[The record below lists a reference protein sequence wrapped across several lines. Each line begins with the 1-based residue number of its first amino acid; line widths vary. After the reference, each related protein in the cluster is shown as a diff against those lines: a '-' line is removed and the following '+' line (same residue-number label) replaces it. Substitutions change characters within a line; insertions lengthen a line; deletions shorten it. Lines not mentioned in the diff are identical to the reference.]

1 MPPRRDR
8 TTPRPEDPPL
18 LRALDDAA
26 DAAEAAES
34 EDIDATHARLQGQLA
49 ERRKRREIQE
59 MRRELEGLA
68 TDTALT
74 GETPANRK
82 RGVSSS
88 TSTSEA
94 SKRLY
99 IRPKT
104 PPIYE
109 GKNIRELQGYEA
121 AWKVYLD
128 AVAIRENRMLED
140 SESIALAATFLRGSA
155 LDAWGRCTETSRPQ
169 TWNGYLGWLRNLV
182 ADPANRV
189 GIASLRLK
197 HLVQGERQSVRD
209 LVTYIE
215 GLEQDIPALSTEEL
229 RAWTLLNCLRDDI
242 RKEVIRE
249 NRTISSR
256 EQVITS
262 AQRQEELLKGATP
275 ESNIGEKPARGVRSA
290 PRSESKKDLMCYKC
304 GKEGHFARECPKKED
319 ARFAS
324 S

>member
-8 TTPRPEDPPL
+8 TTPRPEDPPI
-18 LRALDDAA
+18 LRALDDAVEN
-26 DAAEAAES
+26 AEN
-34 EDIDATHARLQGQLA
+34 EDIDATYARLQGQLA
-49 ERRKRREIQE
+49 ERRKLREIQE
-59 MRRELEGLA
+59 MRRELEELVSN
-68 TDTALT
+68 TALS

-88 TSTSEA
+88 GSTLEA

-128 AVAIRENRMLED
+128 AVAIRENRMLDD

-169 TWNGYLGWLRNLV
+169 TWDGYLGWLRNLV

-197 HLVQGERQSVRD
+197 HLVQGERQSVRE
-209 LVTYIE
+209 LVTYVE
-215 GLEQDIPALSTEEL
+215 GLEQDIPTLSIEEL

-242 RKEVIRE
+242 RKEVLRE

-262 AQRQEELLKGATP
+262 AQRQEELLKGAMP
-275 ESNIGEKPARGVRSA
+275 ESNAGEKPARGVRSA
-290 PRSESKKDLMCYKC
+290 SRSESGKDRTCYRC
-304 GKEGHFARECPKKED
+304 GKEGHFARECPNKED
-319 ARFAS
+319 TKS
-324 S
+324 SSS